1 MRRTGVI
8 DLSHGADGRLRQ
20 LDKTLI
26 EKPED
31 PVVPSRLIDQHGL
44 RTGMNVTVHVGD
56 RRGAEPVNGRKK
68 KKKSRRA
75 AQPPQQIACTFFG
88 CRPVPAGCYQREGFD
103 FWGNPTGFDVIIC
116 PGR

>member
-1 MRRTGVI
+1 MTTNRVLILALACFLAGGTATAAPRLDG
-8 DLSHGADGRLRQ
+8 LSATQSQYL
-20 LDKTLI
+20 
-26 EKPED
+26 
-31 PVVPSRLIDQHGL
+31 S
-44 RTGMNVTVHVGD
+44 
-56 RRGAEPVNGRKK
+56 AAKK